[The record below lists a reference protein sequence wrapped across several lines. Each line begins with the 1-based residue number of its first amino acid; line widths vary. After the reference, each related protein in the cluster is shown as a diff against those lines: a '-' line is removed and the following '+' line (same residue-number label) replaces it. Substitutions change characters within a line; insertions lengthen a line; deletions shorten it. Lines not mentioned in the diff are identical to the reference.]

1 MTKTFTM
8 LAGVALVA
16 AMASCAPKADGDSA
30 SEKTFTLWQLPSMV
44 DDHGNSYVIRTT
56 NDSLIVID
64 GGKAPETEYLRGFI
78 GALGNN
84 VSAWIVTHPHF
95 DHVEA
100 LTHIL
105 WDRQGME
112 IGGIYESR
120 FTPEMIAA
128 DPVHSHWAVDYYAA
142 IDSVKDIPVIESH
155 PGDTFTIDGVRVKIL
170 SEINPEI
177 TDNVYNNSSMVVRV
191 EDDVKSVVF
200 LGDLGAE
207 GGEKLLASE
216 YRPDLDCDY
225 LQIAHHGQR
234 GCNEEFYKTIN
245 FKACLW
251 PTASWIWN
259 NDLGQ
264 GPGTGPY
271 ATADT
276 RRWMD
281 EKGITEHYVS
291 VDGLQRID

>member
-1 MTKTFTM
+1 MTKTFSM
-8 LAGVALVA
+8 LAGIAMVA
-16 AMASCAPKADGDSA
+16 AMVSCAPKSDAADGA
-30 SEKTFTLWQLPSMV
+30 KTFTLWQLPSTV
-44 DDHGNSYVIRTT
+44 DDHGNSYVIRTV

-64 GGKAPETEYLRGFI
+64 GGKVAETGYLRGFI
-78 GALGNN
+78 GALGNK

-95 DHVEA
+95 DHVDA

-105 WDRQGME
+105 QNRQGME

-120 FTPEMIAA
+120 FTDEMVAA
-128 DPVHSHWAVDYYAA
+128 DPVHSHWAVDYYHAL
-142 IDSVKDIPVIESH
+142 DSLKDIPVIESH
-155 PGDTFTIDGVRVKIL
+155 PGDTFAVDGVRVKIL

-207 GGEKLLASE
+207 GGDKLMKSE
-216 YRPDLDCDY
+216 YAKDLNCDY

-234 GCNEEFYKTIN
+234 GCTEEFYKSID

-271 ATADT
+271 ETANT

-281 EKGITEHYVS
+281 EKGITKHYVS